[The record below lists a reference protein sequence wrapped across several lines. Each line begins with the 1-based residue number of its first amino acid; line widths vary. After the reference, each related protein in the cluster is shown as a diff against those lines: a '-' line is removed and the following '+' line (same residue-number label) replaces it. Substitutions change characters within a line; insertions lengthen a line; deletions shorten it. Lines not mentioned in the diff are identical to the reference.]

1 MTQTPPDFSTS
12 MPLANPRR
20 AGRPDGSPAQ
30 GFSDTFKDPQF
41 LADVDGLKLDLDPR
55 SGEEV
60 QALIA
65 KLFASTPAQVARARE
80 VVK

>member
-1 MTQTPPDFSTS
+1 LTIADGAR
-12 MPLANPRR
+12 PLQCR
-20 AGRPDGSPAQ
+20 
-30 GFSDTFKDPQF
+30 F
-41 LADVDGLKLDLDPR
+41 LADVERLKLDLDPH

-60 QALIA
+60 QALVI